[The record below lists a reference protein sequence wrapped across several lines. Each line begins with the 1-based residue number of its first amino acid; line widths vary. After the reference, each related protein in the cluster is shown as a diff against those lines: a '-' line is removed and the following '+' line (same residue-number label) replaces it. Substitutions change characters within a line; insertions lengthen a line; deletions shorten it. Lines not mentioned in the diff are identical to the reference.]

1 MEYGVLAHNAGQ
13 LPLSELPFRI
23 HERGFTYVQLA
34 LAKAIADVDTSLG
47 RLSPGLANRVAEEF
61 AKHGVSIP
69 VLGCYIDMVHP
80 DEEVRR
86 YGVER
91 FKEHIR
97 MARHF
102 GAAMVASETGFESA
116 RYGGEQAWELMRR
129 TVEELLEEAEKWGV
143 IVAIEPCNG
152 QIVHTAERWQRL
164 SEEAPSSNLGAV
176 LDPNNILNGSNF
188 GRQDE
193 VIRDAF
199 ERLGSRIVLAHA
211 KDKAYDREGGLK
223 EVCAGKG
230 VMNYPLFMEL
240 LRKHKP
246 YVHVTLEAV
255 APDEMEDAL
264 RFMKSFG

>member
-1 MEYGVLAHNAGQ
+1 VEFGVLAHNVGPS
-13 LPLSELPFRI
+13 PLSELPRRI
-23 HERGFTYVQLA
+23 NERGFKYVQLA
-34 LAKAIADVDTSLG
+34 LAKAITDIDTSLG
-47 RLSPGLANRVAEEF
+47 RLSPGLANHVAEEF
-61 AKHGVSIP
+61 AKHGVGIP
-69 VLGCYIDMVHP
+69 VLGCYIDMVNP
-80 DEEVRR
+80 DEESRR

-102 GAAMVASETGFESA
+102 GTAMIATETGFESA
-116 RYGGEQAWELMRR
+116 KYSSDQAWELMRR
-129 TVEELLEEAEKWGV
+129 TVEELLEEAEKWGTF
-143 IVAIEPCNG
+143 VAIEPCNG
-152 QIVHTAERWQRL
+152 QIIHTAGQWQRL
-164 SEEAPSSNLGAV
+164 SEELPSPNLGAV

-188 GRQDE
+188 GAQDE

-211 KDKAYDREGGLK
+211 KDKAYGPEGGLI

-230 VMNYPLFMEL
+230 SMNYPLFMEL

-255 APDEMEDAL
+255 APEEMNEAL

>member
-1 MEYGVLAHNAGQ
+1 MEFGVLAHNAGPS
-13 LPLSELPFRI
+13 PLHELPRRI
-23 HERGFTYVQLA
+23 GERGFKYVQLA
-34 LAKAIADVDTSLG
+34 LAKAITDIDTSLG

-61 AKHGVSIP
+61 ERHGVRIP

-80 DEEVRR
+80 DEETRR

-102 GAAMVASETGFESA
+102 GTAMIASETGFESS
-116 RYGGEQAWELMRR
+116 RYSGEQAWELMRH
-129 TVEELLEEAEKWGV
+129 TVEELLEEAEKWGT

-152 QIVHTAERWQRL
+152 QIVHTAEQWQRL

-176 LDPNNILNGSNF
+176 LDPNNILHAGNF
-188 GRQDE
+188 ARQDE

-199 ERLGSRIVLAHA
+199 ERLGNRIVLAHA
-211 KDKAYDREGGLK
+211 KDKTYGPDGKLA

-230 VMNYPLFMEL
+230 GMNYPLFMEL

-255 APDEMEDAL
+255 APEEMDEAL
-264 RFMKSFG
+264 RFMKGFA